1 MRSTREHVTTTRRT
15 RTVSRLTALV
25 IVWALAVPLAHGVV
39 PSAISLLSRRAGCDS
54 PGPGVWNLLGLV
66 PVALGI
72 AGLAWIMVVTA
83 VESPRRIELRSAAF
97 LMTRGPYALSRNPM
111 YVSELTLWLGWAMFY
126 GSVGVLIGF
135 VILLVTLV
143 ASVPYEERV
152 LDARFGDAY
161 RAYKSAVPR
170 WLGRRRQPESRSPHS

>member
-1 MRSTREHVTTTRRT
+1 
-15 RTVSRLTALV
+15 
-25 IVWALAVPLAHGVV
+25 
-39 PSAISLLSRRAGCDS
+39 
-54 PGPGVWNLLGLV
+54 
-66 PVALGI
+66 
-72 AGLAWIMVVTA
+72 
-83 VESPRRIELRSAAF
+83 
-97 LMTRGPYALSRNPM
+97 M

-170 WLGRRRQPESRSPHS
+170 WLARRRQPESQSPHS